1 MVKLT
6 QAVFDKAPDWAKSA
20 DVIHSGRA
28 FYRSVTKSKM
38 RPNGL
43 FRSLIHAEDV
53 QGYKSQIVEQ
63 GHYDEHAKYVP
74 ATVFDNTNWQNSAID
89 REVK

>member
-1 MVKLT
+1 MRQLT
-6 QAVFDKAPDWAKSA
+6 QDVFSGAPDWVKSA

-28 FYRSVTKSKM
+28 FYRSATKSRM

-53 QGYKSQIVEQ
+53 QGYKSQMIEQ
-63 GHYDEHAKYVP
+63 GYYDEHAKYVP
-74 ATVFDNTNWQNSAID
+74 ATVFDATNWQNSAID
-89 REVK
+89 RV